1 MSINQFD
8 ILTTFL
14 PYNNL
19 SIMFTRKL
27 FHPLTGSFIQ
37 VRFTSTKLGPV
48 CALIKETIE
57 KSDLKPYHVELINE
71 SYKHN
76 GFKPGKE
83 THLQLTVVTHA
94 FEAMP
99 MLERHRRLNDLV
111 KNIVKEHQIH
121 ALSLYTPNPTLWYDS
136 FHRGLKLEE
145 KYRTPPCLGGQIKEL
160 SEQTDKFIQE
170 KTK

>member
-1 MSINQFD
+1 
-8 ILTTFL
+8 
-14 PYNNL
+14 
-19 SIMFTRKL
+19 MFAGKL
-27 FHPLTGSFIQ
+27 LRPLKDTLIQ
-37 VRFTSTKLGPV
+37 IRLTSTKPGPV

-76 GFKPGKE
+76 GFKPGNE
-83 THLQLTVVTHA
+83 THLQLTVITHA

-111 KNIVKEHQIH
+111 KDIVKEHKIH

-136 FHRGLKLEE
+136 ILRGLKLEE
-145 KYRTPPCLGGQIKEL
+145 KYRTPPCLGGRIKEL
-160 SEQTDKFIQE
+160 SEQTDQLIQQ
-170 KTK
+170 KTVNQTNKSNENV